1 MNTKKDV
8 IKKMTP
14 AQANAL
20 AAVMFHM
27 IGASEILFFDLEAYY
42 LAHGFEFK
50 HETKKLFNEF
60 METAKRMHKQY
71 DRMTKYAISCAN
83 SPDMDA
89 KDAYEIDT
97 NAWARTGLQ
106 IYDALYGHDEEALLQ
121 VESTLKL
128 IAKTPMFGSEVYDR
142 YRADVEEA

>member
-1 MNTKKDV
+1 MSKNV
-8 IKKMTP
+8 IEKMTP
-14 AQANAL
+14 AQSRAL

-27 IGASEILFFDLEAYY
+27 IGASEVLFFDLEAYY

-71 DRMTKYAISCAN
+71 GRMTRYAISCAN
-83 SPDMDA
+83 SPEMDA

-106 IYDALYGHDEEALLQ
+106 IYDALYGHDEQALLQ
-121 VESTLKL
+121 IESMLKL
-128 IAKTPMFGSEVYDR
+128 IAKQPMFGSEIYNR
-142 YRADVEEA
+142 YVPDIEDQD